1 MHVFDEAIALSH
13 AGGDRFDGATHPAWA
28 NMVGPFGGITAAQLL
43 QSVLLHPQRL
53 GDPVALTVN
62 FCAAVADGP
71 FTIEAV
77 PARTNRSTQ
86 HWTLRMLQGDA
97 VVMSG
102 SAMTA
107 LRRDTFGV
115 TEHAMPSVL
124 PPSQVAVAPVG
135 DRPEW
140 VGRYEMRPLEGGVP
154 AQWDGSDQGHSRARL
169 WMRDGALRP
178 LDYPSLAAIADL
190 FFPRLWSR
198 RATRVPLG
206 TVTMTVYFLADA
218 QQIARVGN
226 GFLLGQAQGQRFHM
240 GYLDQTAQLWSE
252 AGDLLATTH
261 QLVYYKE

>member
-1 MHVFDEAIALSH
+1 MHVLDEAIALSH
-13 AGGDRFDGATHPAWA
+13 RSGDHFDGATHPAWA

-43 QSVLLHPQRL
+43 QAVLMHPQRL

-62 FCAAVADGP
+62 FCAAVADGR

-115 TEHAMPSVL
+115 TEHRMPAV
-124 PPSQVAVAPVG
+124 PSPAQTALAPMG
-135 DRPEW
+135 RRPEW
-140 VGRYEMRPLEGGVP
+140 VSRYEMRPLEGGVP
-154 AQWDGSDQGHSRARL
+154 AQWDGSDLGHSRTRL

-198 RATRVPLG
+198 RATLVPLG

-218 QQIARVGN
+218 AQIAAVGSAY
-226 GFLLGQAQGQRFHM
+226 LLGQAQGQRFHM
-240 GYLDQTAQLWSE
+240 GYLDQAAQIWSE

-261 QLVYYKE
+261 QLVYYRE